1 MIKIVLTMALAMA
14 SASLFA
20 QVLDVA
26 SIEKI
31 DIKGA
36 GKSVVT
42 GISPKGNYLLL
53 SDAQLNGLAKY
64 DLSTKTVE
72 VISNAR
78 SAGMN
83 VAISSDGNS
92 LAYREDSYVDG
103 LRYSD
108 LKVRDLTSG

>member
-1 MIKIVLTMALAMA
+1 MRKIVLTMALAMA

-64 DLSTKTVE
+64 DLSTKTV
-72 VISNAR
+72 
-78 SAGMN
+78 
-83 VAISSDGNS
+83 
-92 LAYREDSYVDG
+92 
-103 LRYSD
+103 
-108 LKVRDLTSG
+108 